1 MLTSAVTAVGQIL
14 PDLDKATEMLQ
25 GGEGG
30 GERPKAMRQT

>member
-30 GERPKAMRQT
+30 GKGPRP